1 LPRGTEENITMQTP
15 LQITAHD
22 LTLPEV
28 VETEIREK
36 ATKLERYYKR
46 IVSCHVVVGAPV
58 RSAHASHSQAGR
70 YHVSID
76 LTVPGAELVVTRQ
89 ENEDLLVAIRDAFLA
104 AGRQVQEYGR
114 RQRGEVK
121 IAEAPP
127 HAVVSKLFAEEGYG
141 FLETPNGREI
151 YFHRN
156 SVLDPGFDH
165 LAVGTTVR
173 FAEEQGEKG
182 PQASTVAIVSDQ

>member
-1 LPRGTEENITMQTP
+1 MQTP

-22 LTLPEV
+22 LTLSEA

-36 ATKLERYYKR
+36 ATKLERYYQR

-58 RSAHASHSQAGR
+58 RAAHASHSQAGR

-76 LTVPGAELVVTRQ
+76 LTVPGAELVVTRH
-89 ENEDLLVAIRDAFLA
+89 ENPELLVAIRDAFNA
-104 AGRQVQEYGR
+104 AQRQLQAYAR

-121 IAEAPP
+121 TPETPP
-127 HAVVSKLFAEEGYG
+127 HAVVSKLFATEGYG
-141 FLETPNGREI
+141 FLETPDGREV

-156 SVLDPGFDH
+156 SVLDPGFDR
-165 LAVGTTVR
+165 LEVGTEVR
-173 FAEEQGEKG
+173 FAEEQGDKG
-182 PQASTVAIVSDQ
+182 PQASTVAIVGSPQE

>member
-1 LPRGTEENITMQTP
+1 MQTP

-22 LTLPEV
+22 LTLSAA

-36 ATKLERYYKR
+36 AAKLERYYQR
-46 IVSCHVVVGAPV
+46 MISCRVVVGAPV
-58 RSAHASHSQAGR
+58 RSAHASHSQTGR

-89 ENEDLLVAIRDAFLA
+89 ENEDLLITIRDAFNA
-104 AGRQVQEYGR
+104 AQRRLQDYAR

-121 IAEAPP
+121 TPEAPP
-127 HAVVSKLFAEEGYG
+127 HAVVSRLFAAEGYG
-141 FLETPNGREI
+141 FLTTSEGREI

-156 SVLDPGFDH
+156 SVLAPGFDQ
-165 LAVGTTVR
+165 LAIGTEVS
-173 FAEEQGEKG
+173 FAEEQGDKG
-182 PQASTVAIVSDQ
+182 PQASTVALVRNTGV